1 MRDGFLPFAAPDIDQ
16 AELNEI
22 KEALDSGWITT
33 GPKAERF
40 EQEFARFVGSKYAIA
55 VNSCTAALHLAL
67 QATGLQAGDFVLTTP
82 YTFAATAEV
91 IRHLNGTPLLVDV
104 DPDTLNMDPRALA
117 ETIDDLEGCLAAGG
131 KPKTAGVD
139 RIIGNGSSSGR
150 KESLAANRDKRRS
163 IAKAVIPVHLAGQP
177 CEMDAINA
185 VAADY
190 QLAVIEDAAHAL
202 PAAYKSQRIGGV
214 GRGGKRQAV
223 CFSFYATKTLTTG
236 EGGML
241 TTDNPEWA
249 HSFRMMSLHGISQD
263 AWKRYSS
270 EEHWYYDII
279 APGYKYNMSDIA
291 AAMGLAQLKKAERM
305 WERRKEI
312 AQRYSEAFAHDS
324 AFQLPTVRPDVEH
337 AWHLYML
344 RLNSEHLSID
354 RAQFISALKRR
365 NIGVSVHFIPLH
377 LHSYY
382 RDLYGYQPED
392 FPVAYREYQREI
404 SLPIYSKMSNRDVQ
418 DVIDAV
424 TEVANSNRKRETIDA
439 VIGF

>member
-1 MRDGFLPFAAPDIDQ
+1 MRDGFLPFAVPDIDQ

-91 IRHLNGTPLLVDV
+91 ICHLNGTPLLVDV

-139 RIIGNGSSSGR
+139 RIIGNGSSTGR
-150 KESLAANRDKRRS
+150 KESLAANRDKHRS

-202 PAAYKSQRIGGV
+202 PAAYKNQRIGGA
-214 GRGGKRQAV
+214 GSGGKRQAV
-223 CFSFYATKTLTTG
+223 CLSMYATKTLTTG
-236 EGGML
+236 EGGMFIN
-241 TTDNPEWA
+241 DNPEWA
-249 HSFRMMSLHGISQD
+249 IISRMMSL
-263 AWKRYSS
+263 
-270 EEHWYYDII
+270 
-279 APGYKYNMSDIA
+279 
-291 AAMGLAQLKKAERM
+291 
-305 WERRKEI
+305 
-312 AQRYSEAFAHDS
+312 
-324 AFQLPTVRPDVEH
+324 
-337 AWHLYML
+337 
-344 RLNSEHLSID
+344 
-354 RAQFISALKRR
+354 
-365 NIGVSVHFIPLH
+365 
-377 LHSYY
+377 
-382 RDLYGYQPED
+382 
-392 FPVAYREYQREI
+392 
-404 SLPIYSKMSNRDVQ
+404 
-418 DVIDAV
+418 DVI
-424 TEVANSNRKRETIDA
+424 S
-439 VIGF
+439 